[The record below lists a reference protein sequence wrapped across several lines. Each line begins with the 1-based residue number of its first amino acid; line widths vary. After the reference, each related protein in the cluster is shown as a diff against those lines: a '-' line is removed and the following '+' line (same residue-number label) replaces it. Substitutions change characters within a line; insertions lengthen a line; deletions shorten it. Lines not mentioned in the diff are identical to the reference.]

1 MCRVTQARTHTRSRN
16 PEGLQRATM
25 EKCQCKQGKLCTVR
39 KHRESPTGECP
50 CTPTS
55 KRNGKGK
62 KYEYNLCNGC
72 LEYKVQLKKGKPRNE
87 IEVENDTKQVI
98 KNARKRAKREEKKM
112 EKEAATQQDADMVVQ
127 LEEEIAEREVEKAL
141 LDAVVQKLK
150 DNAEASNQERD
161 KDREE
166 AEEAL
171 QTTKAALAKA
181 LEDGLTSQASTTA
194 AVRNSYLHP
203 TFVTPHG
210 AKFISNRVPFGPLL
224 MMFVTPFRL
233 VWESSEN

>member
-1 MCRVTQARTHTRSRN
+1 MHSDQ
-16 PEGLQRATM
+16 
-25 EKCQCKQGKLCTVR
+25 
-39 KHRESPTGECP
+39 
-50 CTPTS
+50 
-55 KRNGKGK
+55 GK

-98 KNARKRAKREEKKM
+98 KNARKRAKREEKKK

-194 AVRNSYLHP
+194 AVRKSYLHP

-224 MMFVTPFRL
+224 MMFVTPRRQ